1 MKNYLLSLTKNCKL
15 WKNES
20 ILVPPFLLSF
30 TRALFEWARKYLS
43 RVSMTVSQKITM
55 VLHKKGV
62 QSYRFSEAVLQ
73 INPNTRSQ
81 LPDTLNSSNHTKTSH
96 LCNVKNMDFDL
107 FE

>member
-55 VLHKKGV
+55 VLHKNGV
-62 QSYRFSEAVLQ
+62 QSYRFSEAVF
-73 INPNTRSQ
+73 NPTRSQ
-81 LPDTLNSSNHTKTSH
+81 LPDTPLNCSNRTKKGIEQP
-96 LCNVKNMDFDL
+96 LQC
-107 FE
+107 